1 MQCHHHRTTAE
12 EQEEEGKSSFK
23 CKNIQRIFFCDS
35 WYMNRIEKWTKSWL
49 DTKKKKRIFGAKI
62 EKSKEKKKVWI
73 FAPKCFLNFEFI
85 FDLHFL
91 YFYFGA
97 KIEKSEEKK
106 VWKNLKQFEFSRQ
119 NIYF

>member
-62 EKSKEKKKVWI
+62 EKSKEKKS
-73 FAPKCFLNFEFI
+73 L
-85 FDLHFL
+85 
-91 YFYFGA
+91 
-97 KIEKSEEKK
+97 KK
-106 VWKNLKQFEFSRQ
+106 FEFSRQ
-119 NIYF
+119 NIF